1 MNPVKEL
8 FLELVYEARIKDL
21 LKGITHEHFEAS
33 GVYLKDGYLHII
45 FDDDPT
51 LLRIRPD
58 WRGTTEE
65 PVLLRLKE
73 TGAGYEDITFQ
84 SSAGHWL
91 CLIEA
96 VKTGHDIYLAGLDV
110 FDESF
115 SFLRSCWLHFPL
127 KAGNK
132 GFEGLSIMHHEAN
145 EYLLCICEGNDCKSG
160 AKGAKPGKGRI
171 QAFKQVG
178 EEWEHTGTIPLP
190 EAVRCQDYVSLA
202 LHNGSLTVL
211 SQASSALWTGHIRS
225 EGGAW
230 DDLFIDDGETYLFPR
245 DEKGRTIYCN
255 LEGMAWL
262 GNGRLV
268 VVSDRAKRDQPGR
281 CTRKDQ
287 SIHVFR
293 LLDEGQPTNWRMKMI
308 FLEES
313 KFQSHE

>member
-1 MNPVKEL
+1 MNPDKGP
-8 FLELVYEARIKDL
+8 FLELVHEARINDL
-21 LKGITHEHFEAS
+21 VKGTDDEHFEAS

-45 FDDDPT
+45 FDDNPS

-58 WRGTTEE
+58 WRGSTDE
-65 PVLLRLKE
+65 PVLLRLKD

-96 VKTGHDIYLAGLDV
+96 VKTGHDTYLAGIDV
-110 FDESF
+110 FDESV
-115 SFLRSCWLHFPL
+115 SFLRKSWLHFPL
-127 KAGNK
+127 KGGNK
-132 GFEGLSIMHHEAN
+132 GFEGLSIMHHAKN

-171 QAFKQVG
+171 QVFQQVA
-178 EEWEHTGTIPLP
+178 EQWEHGGTIKLP
-190 EAVRCQDYVSLA
+190 KAVRYRDYVSLA

-225 EGGAW
+225 DGGEW
-230 DDLFIDDGETYLFPR
+230 DDLFEDDGRTYLFPR
-245 DEKGRTIYCN
+245 DEKGRSIYCN
-255 LEGMAWL
+255 LEGVAWL

-268 VVSDRAKRDQPGR
+268 VVSDKAKHEQPGR

-287 SIHVFR
+287 SIH
-293 LLDEGQPTNWRMKMI
+293 I
-308 FLEES
+308 FTLPD
-313 KFQSHE
+313 

>member
-1 MNPVKEL
+1 MNPDKGP
-8 FLELVYEARIKDL
+8 FLELVHEARINDL
-21 LKGITHEHFEAS
+21 VKGTDDQHFEAS

-45 FDDDPT
+45 FDDNPY

-58 WRGTTEE
+58 WRGSTDE
-65 PVLLRLKE
+65 PVLLRLKD

-96 VKTGHDIYLAGLDV
+96 VKTGHDTYLAGIDV

-115 SFLRSCWLHFPL
+115 SFLRKSWLHFPL
-127 KAGNK
+127 KGGNK
-132 GFEGLSIMHHEAN
+132 GFEGLSIMHHAKN

-171 QAFKQVG
+171 QVFQQVA
-178 EEWEHTGTIPLP
+178 EQWEHGGTIKLP
-190 EAVRCQDYVSLA
+190 KAVRYRDYVSLA

-211 SQASSALWTGHIRS
+211 SQASSALWTGHIRT
-225 EGGAW
+225 EGGEW
-230 DDLFIDDGETYLFPR
+230 DDLFEDDGRTYLFPR
-245 DEKGRTIYCN
+245 DEKGRSIYCN
-255 LEGMAWL
+255 LEGVAWL

-268 VVSDRAKRDQPGR
+268 VVSDKAKHEQPGR

-287 SIHVFR
+287 SIH
-293 LLDEGQPTNWRMKMI
+293 I
-308 FLEES
+308 FTLPD
-313 KFQSHE
+313 

>member
-1 MNPVKEL
+1 MNPDKGP
-8 FLELVYEARIKDL
+8 FLELVHEARINDL
-21 LKGITHEHFEAS
+21 VKGTDDEHFEAS

-45 FDDDPT
+45 FDDNPS

-58 WRGTTEE
+58 WRGSTDE
-65 PVLLRLKE
+65 PVLLRLKD

-96 VKTGHDIYLAGLDV
+96 VKTGHDTYLAGIDV

-115 SFLRSCWLHFPL
+115 SFLRKSWLHFPL
-127 KAGNK
+127 KGGNK
-132 GFEGLSIMHHEAN
+132 GFEGLSIMHHAKN

-171 QAFKQVG
+171 QVFQQVA
-178 EEWEHTGTIPLP
+178 EQWEHGGTIKLP
-190 EAVRCQDYVSLA
+190 KAVRYRDYVSLA

-225 EGGAW
+225 EGGEW
-230 DDLFIDDGETYLFPR
+230 DDLFGRTYLFPR
-245 DEKGRTIYCN
+245 DEKGRSIYCN
-255 LEGMAWL
+255 LEGVAWL

-268 VVSDRAKRDQPGR
+268 VVSDKAKHEQPGR

-287 SIHVFR
+287 SIH
-293 LLDEGQPTNWRMKMI
+293 I
-308 FLEES
+308 FTLPD
-313 KFQSHE
+313 